1 MAKPVVIKDRNVN
14 AAGLWRRRAWLIPE
28 GLRGFSRCPP
38 RLASRVVD
46 GRAGRPCSPRRTE
59 RKQSDWTFLLVIVA
73 LTATVRGLLG
83 RVRGVKSKD
92 APSERGIEPTPDA
105 TPRSAEVSL

>member
-1 MAKPVVIKDRNVN
+1 
-14 AAGLWRRRAWLIPE
+14 
-28 GLRGFSRCPP
+28 
-38 RLASRVVD
+38 
-46 GRAGRPCSPRRTE
+46 
-59 RKQSDWTFLLVIVA
+59 VIVA